1 MYSYA
6 LLEPECFYLTRE
18 KENNKINLIQVK
30 LVSDHCMYVIHY
42 GKAITLHWQK
52 KEDPIFDIIELL
64 SDEAAK
70 QWKEIYYSE
79 DAYYEEDDE

>member
-6 LLEPECFYLTRE
+6 LLEPECFYLIRE
-18 KENNKINLIQVK
+18 NENKKINLIQVK
-30 LVSDHCMYVIHY
+30 LITDHCMYIIHY
-42 GKAITLHWQK
+42 GKAITLRWQK
-52 KEDPIFDIIELL
+52 KEDSIFDIIELL

-79 DAYYEEDDE
+79 DAYYEEDDD